1 MEIHRGYVV
10 DAEFYKEFGELKG
23 QVAGMSK
30 QLDSVET
37 NIVKISDKIDK
48 LGAVPYSVFDDH
60 LKTAGKHVEH
70 LTARADENKAA
81 IDSILKRLDIDDS
94 SLSGRLSIFFNNA
107 AIKIIGGGV
116 TTLVVVA
123 VGLSYLNQINDMR
136 RAIEALRSNDIQ
148 IKTELENKQ

>member
-1 MEIHRGYVV
+1 MV

-48 LGAVPYSVFDDH
+48 LGAVPYSVFDNH
-60 LKTAGKHVEH
+60 LKTAGRQVEH
-70 LTARADENKAA
+70 LAQRADENKAA
-81 IDSILKRLDIDDS
+81 IDAILKRLDIDDS

-107 AIKIIGGGV
+107 AVKVIGGGV
-116 TTLVVVA
+116 ITLVIA
-123 VGLSYLNQINDMR
+123 VIGLSYMGQINEMR
-136 RAIEALRSNDIQ
+136 RAIESLRDNDVQ
-148 IKTELENKQ
+148 IKTELEGKQ

>member
-1 MEIHRGYVV
+1 MV

-37 NIVKISDKIDK
+37 NISKISDKIDK

-60 LKTAGKHVEH
+60 LKAASKQVEH

-81 IDSILKRLDIDDS
+81 INSILKRLDIDDN

-107 AIKIIGGGV
+107 AVKIIGGGV
-116 TTLVVVA
+116 ITLVIVA

-136 RAIEALRSNDIQ
+136 RAIEGLHSNDVQ
-148 IKTELENKQ
+148 IKTELESRK

>member
-37 NIVKISDKIDK
+37 NIVKISDKIDA
-48 LGAVPYSVFDDH
+48 LGAVPYSVFNDH
-60 LKTAGKHVEH
+60 LKTASKQVEH

-81 IDSILKRLDIDDS
+81 INSILKRLDIDDS

-116 TTLVVVA
+116 ITLVVVA
-123 VGLSYLNQINDMR
+123 IGLSYLNQINDMR

>member
-1 MEIHRGYVV
+1 MDR
-10 DAEFYKEFGELKG
+10 EFYEEFGELKG

-37 NIVKISDKIDK
+37 NIGKISDKIDA
-48 LGAVPYSVFDDH
+48 LGAVPCSVFDDH
-60 LKTAGKHVEH
+60 LKTASKQVEH

-81 IDSILKRLDIDDS
+81 INSILKRLDIDDS

-116 TTLVVVA
+116 ITLVVVA
-123 VGLSYLNQINDMR
+123 IGLSYLNQINDMR
-136 RAIEALRSNDIQ
+136 RAIDSLRSNDTEM
-148 IKTELENKQ
+148 KTELEKGK